1 MNRCVKRP
9 AAFAQVTP
17 VSFLRCVS
25 IITMLRT
32 KKPAQLSAKERAPLN
47 RLDRLSEEEIKRL
60 TTRELFGLRQAHR

>member
-1 MNRCVKRP
+1 
-9 AAFAQVTP
+9 
-17 VSFLRCVS
+17 VS

-60 TTRELFGLRQAHR
+60 TTRELFGLLQAHR